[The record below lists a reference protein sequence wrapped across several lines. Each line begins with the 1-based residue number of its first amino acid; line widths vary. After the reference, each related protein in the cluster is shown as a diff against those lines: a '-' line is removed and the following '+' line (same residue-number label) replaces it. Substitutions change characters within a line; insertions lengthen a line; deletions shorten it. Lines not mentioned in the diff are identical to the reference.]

1 MFGIILGTINMT
13 RYAIDKF
20 KNSVNSNHNRNV
32 AMIQFKNGNDP
43 TGTYH
48 DANFQFRDVVSNEL
62 VNIEYKKDAGKIV
75 VYNINTREVIR
86 EVDDPSLINER
97 RIMKE
102 NAKSKGREYYCCGND
117 KGKSLYKKFN
127 DDDSDRTYKIV
138 RVIAIPDDSRVIK
151 QYTIDCYFDNS
162 TNKFVEVKD
171 KRFLE
176 EHFNSSVP
184 CKHFSKEYFKECV
197 TKTERAIEWI
207 NEVN

>member
-13 RYAIDKF
+13 RYVIDTF
-20 KNSVNSNHNRNV
+20 KNNVNSDHNRNV
-32 AMIQFKNGNDP
+32 AMMQFKNGNDP
-43 TGTYH
+43 TGTYR
-48 DANFQFRDVVSNEL
+48 DANFQLRDVVSNEL
-62 VNIEYKKDAGKIV
+62 VNIEYKKDTKKIV
-75 VYNINTREVIR
+75 VYNIKTRGVIR
-86 EVDDPSLINER
+86 EVDDPSLIKER

-102 NAKSKGREYYCCGND
+102 NAKAKGYEYYCCGDD
-117 KGKSLYKKFN
+117 KGELLYKKFN
-127 DDDSDRTYKIV
+127 DDSDRTYKIV

-151 QYTIDCYFDNS
+151 KYTIDCYFDSS

-184 CKHFSKEYFKECV
+184 CKHFSKEYFKECI
-197 TKTERAIEWI
+197 TKTERAIAWI

>member
-1 MFGIILGTINMT
+1 MFGIILGTINIT
-13 RYAIDKF
+13 RYVIYTF
-20 KNSVNSNHNRNV
+20 KNNVNSNHNRNI
-32 AMIQFKNGNDP
+32 AMMQFKNGSDP
-43 TGTYH
+43 TGIYH
-48 DANFQFRDVVSNEL
+48 DANFQLRDVVSNEL
-62 VNIEYKKDAGKIV
+62 VNTEYRKYTGKIV
-75 VYNINTREVIR
+75 VYNINTREIIR
-86 EVDDPSLINER
+86 EVDDQSLINER
-97 RIMKE
+97 RVMKE
-102 NAKSKGREYYCCGND
+102 NAKAKGCEYYCCGND

-127 DDDSDRTYKIV
+127 DDSDRTYKIV

-197 TKTERAIEWI
+197 TKTERAIAWI

>member
-20 KNSVNSNHNRNV
+20 KNNINSDHNRNV
-32 AMIQFKNGNDP
+32 AMMQFKNGNNP
-43 TGTYH
+43 TGTYR
-48 DANFQFRDVVSNEL
+48 DANFQLRDVVSNGL
-62 VNIEYKKDAGKIV
+62 VNIEYKKDTKKIV
-75 VYNINTREVIR
+75 VYNIKTRGIIR
-86 EVDDPSLINER
+86 EVDDPSLIKER

-102 NAKSKGREYYCCGND
+102 NAKAKGCEYYCCGDD
-117 KGKSLYKKFN
+117 KGESLYKKFN
-127 DDDSDRTYKIV
+127 DDSDRTYKIV

-151 QYTIDCYFDNS
+151 KYTIDCYFDNS
-162 TNKFVEVKD
+162 TNKFIEVKD

-197 TKTERAIEWI
+197 TKTEKAIAWI